1 MYQNEESNVERAIRL
16 QREYPVLS
24 EEETALAEGRWPLQA
39 EDSNEFSHFID
50 DYWYGDEENPKRLM
64 LDIPGLTPYVPKR
77 ERQVNYLRQV
87 IDTVRKDLLPRNHS
101 SAMSGIARVAI
112 ESLQRGVHVE
122 IIADLVTLLR
132 SKLARLCSK
141 YVKTNEI
148 IMEHMSVTPSID
160 NTGEEFPSY
169 RVRIQPS
176 IDTGA
181 KTIWLTGLYER
192 SYAGGGIYNAE
203 IDEHEISILL
213 MSTFHLSREVREYST
228 LLSAGIH
235 EIDEQLRKETD
246 IDVQLRKET
255 NDRLKIEMAIVFA
268 PAYRN
273 SVSLSTMLRSHTSPP
288 KVSDVAK
295 CGISRPLHWEER
307 SRFYGYSGH
316 NVFHLYKNASYISG
330 NVRYAFNIVLYGYNA
345 SQIQLIRKNSANLRD
360 LCEKRKE
367 MHNVY
372 MMP

>member
-1 MYQNEESNVERAIRL
+1 MDRAIRL

-24 EEETALAEGRWPLQA
+24 EEETAMAEGRWPLQP

-64 LDIPGLTPYVPKR
+64 CNIPGVTPYVSKR

-148 IMEHMSVTPSID
+148 IMEHMSATPSID

-169 RVRIQPS
+169 RVRIQSS

-203 IDEHEISILL
+203 FDEHEISILL

-295 CGISRPLHWEER
+295 CGISRPLPLEER

-316 NVFHLYKNASYISG
+316 NVFRLYTNLPNI
-330 NVRYAFNIVLYGYNA
+330 NDNTRYALNIMLYGYNA
-345 SQIQLIRKNSANLRD
+345 SQIQLIRKNNVNLRD
-360 LCEKRKE
+360 LCEKREE